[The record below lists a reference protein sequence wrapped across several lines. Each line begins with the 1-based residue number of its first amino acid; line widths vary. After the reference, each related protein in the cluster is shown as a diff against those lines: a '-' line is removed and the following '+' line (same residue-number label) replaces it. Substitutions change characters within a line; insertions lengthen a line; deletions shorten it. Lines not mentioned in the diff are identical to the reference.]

1 MIVSQ
6 VSLNFDPV
14 KEILKIQ
21 CQIYVLMKQV
31 ISLKK
36 IQVTVKISFSPFFN
50 HFSLSLNRKKRVL
63 MRALRKKLQ
72 KQSFP
77 EILLFKVA
85 FRVRL
90 AYSE

>member
-1 MIVSQ
+1 
-6 VSLNFDPV
+6 
-14 KEILKIQ
+14 
-21 CQIYVLMKQV
+21 
-31 ISLKK
+31 
-36 IQVTVKISFSPFFN
+36 
-50 HFSLSLNRKKRVL
+50 

-85 FRVRL
+85 FRVPL